1 MSAKGSSFN
10 TSHPPCAGPAWLA
23 WLVGEPLLKLTKR
36 RAGELDLDNVQNVLV
51 VRLDEIGDMVLT
63 TPMLR
68 QLRKALPGAWITMV
82 VKPAVEPLLAR
93 CPYVDQVLSYDGGS
107 PGRLR
112 GPRLMWRAMRFARQH
127 LAEREYDLA
136 ICPRYDADLAGGR
149 MLAYFS
155 GARHRIGYSSKLT
168 PFSRRMNRGYDLL
181 LSQAIEAD
189 DVRHQVQYNLGVLSE
204 LGMDIKHDHLEL
216 WLDTHDVD
224 RADDLL
230 RDRGD
235 GPLVA
240 LGIGA
245 SHPRKQWP
253 LEHFVEL
260 ANWLIDEHYATIV
273 AVGGPDEKFL
283 GLELDTRLAGRMINA
298 VGKTTLREATALLS
312 RCDVYVGNDSGP
324 MHLAAASGTPCV
336 QISCHPADGSAVHPL
351 SPERFHPWDVGYRT
365 IQPRTA
371 IAPCKESCTDD
382 RAHCILALS
391 PELVRVAFDDLMT
404 KRMDAVERRALTST
418 NPWPTIS
425 IVVPNYNGGA
435 TLERTLQSL
444 VDQQYPALE
453 IIVADG
459 GSTDNSVDIIK
470 RFEKH
475 IAWWCSEKD
484 RGQSHAIN
492 KGFAKAT
499 GTIVNWLC
507 SDDELMPGALR
518 VVGEQ
523 FARSPQVDVLV
534 GRTKVVFEGDPDR
547 DYIDY
552 PTVQK
557 IRLLP
562 INNAFSQQSCFYRRS
577 LLETRSS
584 PLVESYHYAMDLE
597 LWAYFKFRG
606 VRWRVV
612 RDVLGVF
619 RNSADNK
626 TSVGGAKVTYEF
638 EKVYRRYC
646 HERIPLT
653 MWHRWL
659 RYPLEKFRNRHRGL
673 LGYVVARPLQIAVVL
688 LLGPFYGFRRVRA
701 MNWGPWT

>member
-1 MSAKGSSFN
+1 MAVKGSSFN

-23 WLVGEPLLKLTKR
+23 WLIGEPLFRMIGR
-36 RAGELDLDNVQNVLV
+36 RGVPLDLDRAQNVLL
-51 VRLDEIGDMVLT
+51 VRLDNIGDMVLT

-68 QLRKALPGAWITMV
+68 QLRKAMPGAWITLV
-82 VKPAVEPLLAR
+82 VKPAIEPLLAR
-93 CPYVDQVLSYDGGS
+93 CPYVDQVLPYEGGA
-107 PGRLR
+107 PGRWR
-112 GPRLMWRAMRFARQH
+112 GPCLMWRAMRFARQH
-127 LAEREYDLA
+127 LAERDYDLA
-136 ICPRYDADLAGGR
+136 IVPRYDADLTDDAL
-149 MLAYFS
+149 LAYFS
-155 GARHRIGYSSKLT
+155 GARHRIGYACRCASLRQKI
-168 PFSRRMNRGYDLL
+168 SRGCDRL
-181 LSQAIEAD
+181 LSRTIRAA
-189 DVRHQVQYNLGVLSE
+189 DVRHEVRHNLGVLSE
-204 LGMDIKHDHLEL
+204 LGMNVKHDHLEL
-216 WLDTHDVD
+216 WLDTHDMD
-224 RADDLL
+224 KADEIL

-253 LEHFVEL
+253 LDHFVEL
-260 ANWLIDEHYATIV
+260 AEWLIAEHHATIV

-283 GLELDTRLAGRMINA
+283 GLELHTKLDGRIINA
-298 VGKTTLREATALLS
+298 VGRTTLRQAAAVLS
-312 RCDVYVGNDSGP
+312 RCDAYVGNDAGP
-324 MHLAAASGTPCV
+324 MHLAAAGGTPCV
-336 QISCHPADGSAVHPL
+336 QISCHPADGAAAHPQ

-371 IAPCKESCTDD
+371 IAPCAESCHDE

-404 KRMDAVERRALTST
+404 KRMDAAERRALTAT

-425 IVVPNYNGGA
+425 IIVPNFNGGA
-435 TLERTLQSL
+435 TLERTLRSL

-453 IIVADG
+453 IIVVDS
-459 GSTDNSVDIIK
+459 GSTDDSLDIIK
-470 RFEKH
+470 RYESH
-475 IAWWCSEKD
+475 IAWWCSETR
-484 RGQSHAIN
+484 RGPSQAIN
-492 KGFAKAT
+492 TGFRHAT

-507 SDDELMPGALR
+507 SDDELLAGALR

-534 GRTKVVFEGDPDR
+534 GRTQIVFEDDPDR
-547 DYIDY
+547 HHIDN
-552 PTVQK
+552 PTVGK

-562 INNAFSQQSCFYRRS
+562 INGAFSQPSCFYRRG
-577 LLETRSS
+577 LLATRAT
-584 PLVESYHYAMDLE
+584 PLVESYREAMDLE

-612 RDVLGVF
+612 RDVLGVCHQ
-619 RNSADNK
+619 SAENAS
-626 TSVGGAKVTYEF
+626 SVGDAKVTYEF
-638 EKVYRRYC
+638 ERVYRRYC

-659 RYPLEKFRNRHRGL
+659 RYPLERFRDRHRGVV
-673 LGYVVARPLQIAVVL
+673 GFVVARPLQLALVL

-701 MNWGPWT
+701 MNWTTPQ